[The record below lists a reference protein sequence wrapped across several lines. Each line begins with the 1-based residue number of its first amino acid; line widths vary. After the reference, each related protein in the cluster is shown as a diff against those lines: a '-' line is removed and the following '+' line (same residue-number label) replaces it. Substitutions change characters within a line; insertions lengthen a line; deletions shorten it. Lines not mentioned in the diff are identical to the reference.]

1 MAKSSMSKLGEIE
14 FMTKSNSLLNIK
26 EFIKLNDKYIEFGQM
41 IKDWIVKVNC
51 QERWNNKLLV
61 EIEERLKDQLNGC
74 DLNQ

>member
-41 IKDWIVKVNC
+41 IKVKVNC